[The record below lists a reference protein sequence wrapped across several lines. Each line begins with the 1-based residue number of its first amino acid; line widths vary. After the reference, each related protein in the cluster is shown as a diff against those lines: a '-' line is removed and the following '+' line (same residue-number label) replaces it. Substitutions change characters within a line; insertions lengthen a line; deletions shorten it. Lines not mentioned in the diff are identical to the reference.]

1 MLNSYKIFKMND
13 HLPTCQVCSQTG
25 QADSPKIAIDRA
37 TDYITDQSFQ
47 VLQCP
52 KCKLAWTSP
61 CPSDLNP
68 FYPGTYRR
76 YTAPII
82 AILKT
87 LYRKR
92 VQRWSRHFTQPG
104 SALEIGC
111 GDGFMLDALRSL
123 GWSVTGTERTDQMS
137 RFAREH
143 FGITVY
149 SEDSSGLPKDDRY
162 DMIILFQVLE
172 HLANPVQEINR
183 YRQLLKP
190 GGRIVIGVPN
200 FTSWQSRYAGPNW
213 FHLDVPRHLFHH
225 SPESMQALAKAAG
238 LAIQNISFYSPEHD
252 PYGWIQS
259 ILNKHFAN
267 ANRLTKILMRMTPVQ
282 TQDIVPL
289 LLIAPLSVIAIA
301 LSLISWGLRQGAVM
315 EIVLRED
322 GQSYHQ

>member
-1 MLNSYKIFKMND
+1 MNTPP
-13 HLPTCQVCSQTG
+13 PTCQVCHQTG
-25 QADSPKIAIDRA
+25 QATSTEVAIDRA
-37 TDYITDQSFQ
+37 TDYITGQSFQ
-47 VLQCP
+47 VVQCQS
-52 KCKLAWTSP
+52 CKLAWTYP

-68 FYPGTYRR
+68 YYPGTYRR

-82 AILKT
+82 AILKA

-92 VQRWSRHFTQPG
+92 VRRWSKHFTEPG

-123 GWSVTGTERTDQMS
+123 GWKVTGTERTSEMS

-143 FGITVY
+143 FGLTVY
-149 SEDSSGLPKDDRY
+149 SDQDSALPKDERY

-172 HLANPVQEINR
+172 HLANPVHEINR

-225 SPESMQALAKAAG
+225 SPESMQVLAKATG
-238 LAIQNISFYSPEHD
+238 LAIQEISFYSPEHD

-259 ILNKHFAN
+259 ILNKNFAN
-267 ANRLTKILMRMTPVQ
+267 ANRLTKLLMRMTPIKP
-282 TQDIVPL
+282 QDLVTL
-289 LLIAPLSVIAIA
+289 LLIAPLSIVAIA
-301 LSLISWGLRQGAVM
+301 LSLVSWGLRKGAVM
-315 EIVLRED
+315 EVVLGE
-322 GQSYHQ
+322 S